1 MMGDECPKRPSPFF
15 KICDDSDSVF
25 KTSVAFS
32 GPSATMTI
40 RTRTSKPL
48 PSEKSPALKNS
59 HDRLLRNFSAGQ
71 QSFRWLAF
79 NLESISPLTH
89 WNAMFPNPGLTKI
102 HLTNFN
108 SLSLN
113 EEMVHIF
120 SHCAH
125 RAINYNDFYSIVYWV
140 WVLTH
145 WFAQSVCLLDN
156 ICDTGP
162 ASLVQT

>member
-1 MMGDECPKRPSPFF
+1 M
-15 KICDDSDSVF
+15 SVQRGHHHF
-25 KTSVAFS
+25 SRSVMIQTQYSRLVLHSVALQLQWQSELELANLFLQ
-32 GPSATMTI
+32 
-40 RTRTSKPL
+40 RKVQLSKI
-48 PSEKSPALKNS
+48 

-113 EEMVHIF
+113 GEMVHIF

-162 ASLVQT
+162 ASLLQT